1 MTNKNKIMALA
12 AAGIVAIGGI
22 LAGCNNKD
30 ANETAVSKNTES
42 ISDNKKFVNL
52 NEYLLEENKE
62 IQQLLYSFNK
72 DYATAV
78 ADKYNAFDTLI
89 AKYGY
94 NLTTDEAIAEYY
106 EIINYTG
113 QYTDKFTPEEL
124 SQIKELQIRLI
135 REKEGNN

>member
-22 LAGCNNKD
+22 LAGCNNKE
-30 ANETAVSKNTES
+30 ANETAESKKTES

-113 QYTDKFTPEEL
+113 Q
-124 SQIKELQIRLI
+124 
-135 REKEGNN
+135 

>member
-22 LAGCNNKD
+22 LAGCNNKE
-30 ANETAVSKNTES
+30 ANETAESKKTES

-124 SQIKELQIRLI
+124 AQIKELQIRLI
-135 REKEGNN
+135 RKKEGNN

>member
-12 AAGIVAIGGI
+12 AAGIIALGGI
-22 LAGCNNKD
+22 LAGCNNQKPK
-30 ANETAVSKNTES
+30 EEAVSKNIES

-113 QYTDKFTPEEL
+113 QYIDKFTPEEL
-124 SQIKELQIRLI
+124 TLIEELRIRLI